1 MPASLVEA
9 NSLLA
14 VDIGAVNTRAA
25 YFDVVEGKYRFIA
38 MAQAPTTSAAPI
50 KNLVVGLQAAIQSL
64 QGLIGK
70 PLMDNDGRL
79 ITPSQPDGLGV
90 DHFAATISAGPSIR
104 TVVVGVLPEV
114 SLRSA
119 QNLAQTTYARIVET
133 FSMNDTRR
141 PDEQVD
147 AIMRCSPDL
156 VLIAGGTDGG
166 ATQTINKLVELIG
179 LATYLL
185 PEARRPSVL
194 YAGNQALA
202 DEIQATLKGIAP
214 QVSTA
219 PNIRPLPTFE
229 DLAPAQREL
238 ARLVVGIRA
247 RQMPEVE
254 EIRILAGDMLM
265 PSSNAQG
272 RMVRFLARYFES
284 DKGVMCVDL
293 GAGAASMG
301 VSFDGDLHLGV
312 FPQFGLGE
320 PLAGLLRYT
329 SLEDLSQWI
338 IADVSDDL
346 LRDYMAQKSLQP
358 AYIPANATELAIE
371 QGLARRILQLV
382 AGATAARL
390 PAFRRSRSGVLPPFE
405 PIFASGAVI
414 TEAPTQGQK
423 LLMLLDGLQPS
434 GITTLALDQN
444 NILSMLGAAAEINSL
459 LPIQVINS
467 GALSYL
473 ATVISPVSNA
483 NYGTPVLKLKL
494 TREDGSQAENQIKM
508 GQLQVLPLEAG
519 QTARLQLRPMG
530 RTDVGLG
537 PGRAGELDVIG
548 SSLGVVIDARG
559 RPLRLPQEADKR
571 RDLMRRWQTTLG
583 GG

>member
-14 VDIGAVNTRAA
+14 IDIGAVNTRAA

-38 MAQAPTTSAAPI
+38 LAQSPTTSAAPL

-64 QGLIGK
+64 QTLIGK

-79 ITPSQPDGLGV
+79 ITPSQPDGIGV
-90 DHFAATISAGPSIR
+90 DHFAATISAGPAIR

-114 SLRSA
+114 SVRSTQA
-119 QNLAQTTYARIVET
+119 LAQTTYSRIVET
-133 FSMNDTRR
+133 FTMNETRS

-147 AIMRCSPDL
+147 AIIRCSPDL

-166 ATQTINKLVELIG
+166 ATQTVNKMVELIG
-179 LATYLL
+179 LATYLM
-185 PEARRPSVL
+185 PETKRPAVL

-202 DEIQATLKGIAP
+202 ADIQTSLKGIAP
-214 QVSTA
+214 QVAVAT
-219 PNIRPLPTFE
+219 NIRPLPDFE

-238 ARLVVGIRA
+238 SRLVVGIRG

-254 EIRILAGDMLM
+254 EIRILSGDMLL
-265 PSSNAQG
+265 PSSYAQG
-272 RMVRFLARYFES
+272 RMVRFLASYFES
-284 DKGVMCVDL
+284 DKGVMCVNL

-301 VSFDGDLHLGV
+301 ISFDGDLHLNV

-320 PLAGLLRYT
+320 PLAKLLRYT
-329 SLEDLSQWI
+329 SLDELAQWVV
-338 IADVSDDL
+338 ADVSEET
-346 LRDYMAQKSLQP
+346 LRDYLMQKSLQP
-358 AYIPANATELAIE
+358 GYIPATSTELAIE
-371 QGLARRILQLV
+371 QGLARRLLQLA
-382 AGATAARL
+382 AGASASRL
-390 PAFRRSRSGVLPPFE
+390 PVSRRSRSGVLPPFE

-473 ATVISPVSNA
+473 ATVISPVSDA
-483 NYGTPVLKLKL
+483 SYGTPILKVKL
-494 TREDGSQAENQIKM
+494 TREDGTQTETQIKM
-508 GQLQVLPLEAG
+508 GALQALPLDAG
-519 QTARLQLRPMG
+519 QTARLQLRPAG

-559 RPLRLPQEADKR
+559 RPLRLPQEPDKR
-571 RDLMRRWQTTLG
+571 RDLMKRWQATLG
-583 GG
+583 G